1 MFKDEIAQNNGRHSL
16 IELSHN
22 LLLAYLVRVS
32 GVIRRT
38 RLHFTYLPKRNA
50 RTPGKSRTRAFYIVF
65 LFFFLKTETF
75 DLERKKR
82 MTQDGVVLTCNFMA
96 WKLVDSF
103 EGGVFLRR
111 ARGHQNN
118 FIVGHVKGA
127 FRRRGCDLARATSI
141 LHLVGRPAGRHRA
154 L

>member
-1 MFKDEIAQNNGRHSL
+1 
-16 IELSHN
+16 
-22 LLLAYLVRVS
+22 
-32 GVIRRT
+32 
-38 RLHFTYLPKRNA
+38 
-50 RTPGKSRTRAFYIVF
+50 
-65 LFFFLKTETF
+65 
-75 DLERKKR
+75 
-82 MTQDGVVLTCNFMA
+82 MA

-141 LHLVGRPAGRHRA
+141 LHLVGRPAGRYSASTVIA
-154 L
+154 LSANASVLKEIASSAK